1 MSGLIGKHNCSFY
14 LYFESLKRALRPTVM
29 ASVPEIL
36 ERIRK
41 AVHAQVK
48 EGGALKKAVFN
59 YAYDYK
65 RRQVKYR
72 KEFRSLYESCV
83 CVGVPITTLMKCL

>member
-1 MSGLIGKHNCSFY
+1 
-14 LYFESLKRALRPTVM
+14 M

-65 RRQVKYR
+65 RRQVQYR
-72 KEFRSLYESCV
+72 KEF
-83 CVGVPITTLMKCL
+83 

>member
-1 MSGLIGKHNCSFY
+1 
-14 LYFESLKRALRPTVM
+14 M
-29 ASVPEIL
+29 ASVPEIM

-48 EGGALKKAVFN
+48 EGSAIKKALFN

-65 RRQVKYR
+65 RKQVAVGGDSPIFNKLVFTKT
-72 KEFRSLYESCV
+72 KELLGGRLRAMISGRV
-83 CVGVPITTLMKCL
+83 TD